1 MQYCMYCTHSKR
13 IKSSLE
19 EPVALYLSR
28 GFAFINPPSLFV
40 HAKLKQKGVRT
51 SDQLISITFYSQ
63 PLYQLSYSNGRV
75 G

>member
-28 GFAFINPPSLFV
+28 GFAFINPPSLFI
-40 HAKLKQKGVRT
+40 HAKLKQKGVSSPKKLTHLET
-51 SDQLISITFYSQ
+51 SSFDAGLAAS
-63 PLYQLSYSNGRV
+63 
-75 G
+75 